1 MSSHHKERLTVTV
14 DPHLVEA
21 GNEAVAEGRVGSLSA
36 WVNLAL
42 AERAAKERRLRGLA
56 DVIASYEAEFGTIT
70 PDELDAQVRADRASA
85 RVVRGAGPRAAK
97 SRRRRRVA

>member
-1 MSSHHKERLTVTV
+1 MTHKERLTVTV
-14 DPHLVEA
+14 DPDLVEA

-42 AERAAKERRLRGLA
+42 AERAAKERRLRALA

-70 PDELDAQVRADRASA
+70 SDELDAQARADRASA
-85 RVVRGAGPRAAK
+85 RVVRGVTPPSAK
-97 SRRRRRVA
+97 VRRRRGGA